1 MSTSQNLNR
10 LSSAL
15 SMLWML
21 YNEEMQIGNV
31 ERIFTIMNIIK
42 MVRHDMNEERE
53 RRLKNLEDHNEPQC
67 LDLRLQ
73 TPS

>member
-15 SMLWML
+15 TMLWML
-21 YNEEMQIGNV
+21 YNEEMQIGNTD
-31 ERIFTIMNIIK
+31 RIFTIMNIIK
-42 MVRHDMNEERE
+42 MVRNDMNEERE
-53 RRLKNLEDHNEPQC
+53 RRLKNLEDHNEPLC
-67 LDLRLQ
+67 LDLHLQ